1 MGNIANKTHVKERGE
16 NSHSISRWET
26 EEKVTY
32 HSRAERGSAMGNR
45 KTNKNNATMLMRDC
59 R

>member
-26 EEKVTY
+26 EEKVT
-32 HSRAERGSAMGNR
+32 HITVGLKEEVLWEIG
-45 KTNKNNATMLMRDC
+45 K
-59 R
+59 